1 MRIVTADVLANART
15 SAFVLL
21 TAMQAELTLVTLAG
35 FFFNG
40 IPPPALLLNR
50 TGTTPPRGQIAPLCF
65 VFIALARLILSYIHC
80 MERF

>member
-21 TAMQAELTLVTLAG
+21 AAMQAELTLVTLAG
-35 FFFNG
+35 FNG
-40 IPPPALLLNR
+40 IPPPALLLNG

>member
-35 FFFNG
+35 FNG

-50 TGTTPPRGQIAPLCF
+50 TGTTPPRGQIVPLCF